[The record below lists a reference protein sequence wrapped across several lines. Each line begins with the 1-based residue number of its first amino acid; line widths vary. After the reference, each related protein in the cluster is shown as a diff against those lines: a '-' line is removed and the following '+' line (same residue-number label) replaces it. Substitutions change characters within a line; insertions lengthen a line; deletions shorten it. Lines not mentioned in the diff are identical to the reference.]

1 MGGPGGWGKVVLP
14 LITVC
19 NSGLVV
25 GSTTLL
31 EVHMARP
38 PPTQLAMAHGPPPTP
53 CANPNIQGEPEPA

>member
-31 EVHMARP
+31 EVHMASFTELRWLKWLLLDP
-38 PPTQLAMAHGPPPTP
+38 SL
-53 CANPNIQGEPEPA
+53 